1 MKSTTIRFADPVYG
15 QLELASR
22 LTGLPI
28 NSIVTVACLDWLRQ
42 SLPQMPASALGR
54 GLPSRWMPASMRSMM
69 ERQTVPVAAPP
80 LAGSDPL
87 WIFTASAQDAL
98 ANAHEEAERAR
109 HSWIGTEHLLSG
121 LYAVEEGRAGLAL
134 RELGVDAERIRAD
147 LEPEQVRERSGR
159 LLPTS
164 RLLRVLRRAHEQ
176 AQQDEAKQV
185 GTDHLR
191 LGLVLEGE
199 SRVAEALEAAGV
211 TERTVRDA
219 LSSAQPEA

>member
-22 LTGLPI
+22 LTGLPL

-42 SLPQMPASALGR
+42 SLPQMPSPLRRALP
-54 GLPSRWMPASMRSMM
+54 PSWTPASMRSMM
-69 ERQTVPVAAPP
+69 ERQTMPVAALP

-98 ANAHEEAERAR
+98 AHAHEEAERAR

-134 RELGVDAERIRAD
+134 RGLGVDGERIRAE
-147 LEPEQVRERSGR
+147 LEPEQVKERSGR
-159 LLPTS
+159 LLPPS
-164 RLLRVLRRAHEQ
+164 RPLRML
-176 AQQDEAKQV
+176 
-185 GTDHLR
+185 
-191 LGLVLEGE
+191 
-199 SRVAEALEAAGV
+199 
-211 TERTVRDA
+211 
-219 LSSAQPEA
+219 P

>member
-1 MKSTTIRFADPVYG
+1 MKSTTIRFADPVYA

-42 SLPQMPASALGR
+42 SLPQMPSPLR
-54 GLPSRWMPASMRSMM
+54 GALPSSWTPASVRSLM
-69 ERQTVPVAAPP
+69 ERQTVPVSAPP

-98 ANAHEEAERAR
+98 AHAHEEAERAR

-147 LEPEQVRERSGR
+147 LEPEQVKERSGR

-185 GTDHLR
+185 GTDHLL